1 MKHYIV
7 RFMNSCV
14 LAIDAETELE
24 AALASMQYLV
34 VEEDKSY
41 EVQRL

>member
-7 RFMNSCV
+7 RFKNRCM

-24 AALASMQYLV
+24 AELAAMKYLV